1 VTTSTAAALDRRRTA
16 AVAGIGAATHLLALA
31 VAFVVLHLWQGG
43 EDFEDLGRAVS
54 AFFLTEIVAG
64 LICLVGGAV
73 LFRLGRREVGLGLL
87 AGWVVGVV
95 LLFVFF
101 GVSR

>member
-1 VTTSTAAALDRRRTA
+1 
-16 AVAGIGAATHLLALA
+16 
-31 VAFVVLHLWQGG
+31 
-43 EDFEDLGRAVS
+43 VS

-101 GVSR
+101 GASR